1 MIPAAFEYHAPG
13 TLREAIT
20 LLRRYGDDA
29 KVLAGGQS
37 LIPMM
42 KLRLADV
49 PHLIDLG
56 RVPGM
61 AHIRE
66 QDGGLAIGAMAT
78 YHSLERS
85 PHVQRYAAFIAE
97 AIDLIADVQVR
108 NKGTIGG
115 SAAHADPAADLPAL
129 LVALE
134 ARIHATGGAR
144 ARSIA
149 AERFFVDAY
158 TTALGPTEV
167 VSEVTLPALPPR
179 TGTAYVKFANKASH
193 FAVVG
198 VAAVVTIG
206 PNGLC
211 QRVRIGVTGSGPRPV
226 RARRSERYLEGKAPD
241 QANSQAAAGR
251 AGHGIE
257 FLEDIH
263 GSAEYRAH
271 LTTVFTARAIAKAAE
286 RASV

>member
-1 MIPAAFEYHAPG
+1 MIPATFEYHAP
-13 TLREAIT
+13 TSLREAAA
-20 LLRRYGDDA
+20 LMRHYGDDA

-56 RVPGM
+56 RVSGLSYVK
-61 AHIRE
+61 E

-78 YHSLERS
+78 YHELEAS
-85 PHVQRYAAFIAE
+85 AVVGRYAPFIGE

-134 ARIHATGGAR
+134 ARINTTGGAR
-144 ARSIA
+144 ARNIA
-149 AERFFVDAY
+149 ADRFFVDAY
-158 TTALGPTEV
+158 ATALGP
-167 VSEVTLPALPPR
+167 SEVISEITLPALPPR
-179 TGTAYVKFANKASH
+179 TGTSYCKFANKASH

-198 VAAVVTIG
+198 AAAVVTLG
-206 PNGLC
+206 PDGLC
-211 QRVRIGVTGSGPRPV
+211 ERVRLGITGAGPKPV
-226 RARRSERYLEGKAPD
+226 RSRRTERFLEGKAPTEE
-241 QANSQAAAGR
+241 NIQAAARR
-251 AGHGIE
+251 AGHGLDY
-257 FLEDIH
+257 LEDIH
-263 GSAEYRAH
+263 GSAEYRRH
-271 LTTVFTARAIAKAAE
+271 LTSVFATRALTQAAQ
-286 RASV
+286 RAAG